1 MGRQGERRR
10 RLMRGAAVV
19 CGFAVALL
27 GGIAPA
33 TAADGPAIVVI
44 SGRGWGHGVGMA
56 QDGAYW
62 MGRGG
67 ATTNR
72 ILGQFY
78 PGTALG
84 RATGTVRV
92 VLGKPVPVLT
102 VVAPEGAIVQGVDPA
117 GATRDIAPGAAMSFA
132 AAGSGATW
140 VMPPDGAVVR
150 IGNRGYRGALQLLPT
165 MGGLKVI
172 NQLDVEQYLLG
183 MGEVRDPSWPA
194 ASLRAQAVAARTYAL
209 RAMTLSGEIC
219 DDDRCQVY
227 LGQQAEYSAMT
238 KAVSD
243 TRRMVLLYRGGLA
256 ATYYSANGGGVTAT
270 AAEEF
275 GGDDL
280 PYLRAAPYPT
290 RDPNPWVVKAGSGEL
305 ASRLSYPGSLTDVT
319 VSAAGPSGR
328 AETVVLD
335 GSAGRMSIGASRFAA
350 KLGLRS
356 TLFTIAIE
364 RAAPVA
370 QLPPASPEQTAPTAA
385 PDVARP
391 DLVRV
396 VSSSAVPLNAP
407 AGLGGLPMLPFA
419 GAAAAASVGWA
430 EIARRGARR
439 RRRAPKARVA

>member
-1 MGRQGERRR
+1 
-10 RLMRGAAVV
+10 MRVAAAV
-19 CGFAVALL
+19 CGVAVVLL
-27 GGIAPA
+27 GGIPRAI
-33 TAADGPAIVVI
+33 AADGPAGVVI

-62 MGRGG
+62 MGRAG

-78 PGTALG
+78 PGTSLG

-92 VLGKPVPVLT
+92 VIGKPVPSIS
-102 VVAPEGAIVQGVDPA
+102 VVAPRGAVVQGVDPA
-117 GATRDIAPGAAMSFA
+117 AATRDIAPGAARNFD
-132 AAGSGATW
+132 AAGPGGW

-150 IGNRGYRGALQLLPT
+150 IGNRSYRGALQLVPT
-165 MGGLKVI
+165 TAGLKVV

-219 DDDRCQVY
+219 DDDHCQVY
-227 LGQQAEYSAMT
+227 LGQHVEYAAMT
-238 KAVSD
+238 KAVRD
-243 TRRMVLLYRGGLA
+243 TRRMVLLYRGKLA
-256 ATYYSANGGGVTAT
+256 ATYYSANGGGVSAT
-270 AAEEF
+270 ASEGF

-290 RDPNPWVVKAGSGEL
+290 KDTNPWVVKASAADL
-305 ASRLSYPGSLTDVT
+305 ASRLAYPGRLTSVG

-356 TLFTIAIE
+356 ALFTVAVE
-364 RAAPVA
+364 RAAPAA
-370 QLPPASPEQTAPTAA
+370 QLPPPSPEPTPPNAA
-385 PDVARP
+385 ADLARP
-391 DLVRV
+391 DLVHID
-396 VSSSAVPLNAP
+396 SSQALPVRTSE
-407 AGLGGLPMLPFA
+407 GFGGVPMLPLA
-419 GAAAAASVGWA
+419 GVVAAASVGWG

-439 RRRAPKARVA
+439 RRAPEARAA